1 MKKLLLSFVMI
12 LSFAAMAYADVVT
25 WDFVNNDYGLER
37 QSGNSTK
44 YLPSETVI
52 TNGDS
57 QIELT
62 KGGGNGFRLWA
73 DGIRF
78 MKVTEAN
85 WAKMAVRIPGGK
97 ISKVILTY
105 KSGNGVFGCTLD
117 NLNDEYDYDN
127 ATKATE
133 AVWTGLTL
141 FPEEVVFQSLATGT
155 KALSKIEVTY
165 TKETD
170 LDMPGLKFPT
180 SSYEVYLNETFDAP
194 QLTNPNNLP
203 VSYTSSNE
211 SVATVA
217 ADGSVT
223 LLSAGSTTITV
234 SSEQTDKFLAGS
246 ASYTLTV
253 KEPAA
258 SYNTLAEFIA
268 GIPEKGDAAVMNG
281 DLTVVYVNGAYVYV
295 KDETASSLIYKY
307 GSGYQKGDVIPG
319 GWEGENAVFNGL
331 FEIAPTGEM
340 PVATSTVDVTYP
352 AFTGA
357 LTMDMVNQV
366 VTLKNVTIEEAT
378 PSDKSNFNVTVG
390 GETVQFRNNFSLE
403 AVEPGVYDIDVAVSA
418 YNTALQVYPI
428 AYNEPAKAELTY
440 RRKYT
445 DSSSRYYTEIS
456 YTVND
461 NNTVVYSTSDPS
473 QEPYYVTPVNGSW
486 QTEGAYIDMT
496 DKVIEVPVNAESF
509 TMILKSTFGATHWS
523 QNAIFVDWNN
533 NGSFVDA
540 GETNGVINISNKPN
554 TAEGGLVAKG
564 GETDEI
570 ALPEG
575 LKAGDTFTLLIA
587 MNEPKGVDGTQDLWG
602 TDWEWTT
609 EIFNGDV
616 CSLINGQAY
625 ALTVKI
631 TEKSAPTVVST
642 KDYVGRLTVQIGE
655 DGEATEVE
663 NTTIHF
669 STMSDG
675 TYSLLLEKFGAD
687 PSDPTSNGLGDI
699 QIDGIT
705 RNGNNLNGF
714 APMLELMNG
723 TIKANA
729 TLTGEFEGEDITLH
743 LDVNWLGEDGVTV
756 LAPIYVDFTTKPKEV
771 TVVST
776 KDYTGTLA
784 IQIGEDSEATDRENT
799 TIHFST
805 MSDGTYSLLLEKFG
819 ADPSDPTS
827 NGLGDIQIDGITR
840 NGNNLNGF
848 APMLELMNGTIK
860 ANATLTGEFEGE
872 DITLHLDVNWLGEDG
887 VTVLAPIYVDF
898 TTIKNPS
905 AIDSIDADNN
915 APVEY
920 YTIQGV
926 RVSGDNLTPGIYI
939 RRQGSNVSKILV
951 K

>member
-1 MKKLLLSFVMI
+1 MKKF
-12 LSFAAMAYADVVT
+12 YT
-25 WDFVNNDYGLER
+25 
-37 QSGNSTK
+37 
-44 YLPSETVI
+44 P
-52 TNGDS
+52 
-57 QIELT
+57 
-62 KGGGNGFRLWA
+62 
-73 DGIRF
+73 
-78 MKVTEAN
+78 
-85 WAKMAVRIPGGK
+85 AV
-97 ISKVILTY
+97 
-105 KSGNGVFGCTLD
+105 
-117 NLNDEYDYDN
+117 
-127 ATKATE
+127 
-133 AVWTGLTL
+133 AV
-141 FPEEVVFQSLATGT
+141 
-155 KALSKIEVTY
+155 ALI
-165 TKETD
+165 
-170 LDMPGLKFPT
+170 
-180 SSYEVYLNETFDAP
+180 
-194 QLTNPNNLP
+194 
-203 VSYTSSNE
+203 
-211 SVATVA
+211 
-217 ADGSVT
+217 
-223 LLSAGSTTITV
+223 
-234 SSEQTDKFLAGS
+234 AGS
-246 ASYTLTV
+246 ASAQQLPNSDFEGSWVDCVPWNTANTTDKQGTV
-253 KEPAA
+253 PENWCISNVVTPKM
-258 SYNTLAEFIA
+258 SA
-268 GIPEKGDAAVMNG
+268 GNATVGGMSTGNESNSAVRVFN
-281 DLTVVYVNGAYVYV
+281 
-295 KDETASSLIYKY
+295 KSTA
-307 GSGYQKGDVIPG
+307 GQVIPG
-319 GWEGENAVFNGL
+319 YLTLGTTW
-331 FEIAPTGEM
+331 
-340 PVATSTVDVTYP
+340 ST
-352 AFTGA
+352 AKIKF
-357 LTMDMVNQV
+357 
-366 VTLKNVTIEEAT
+366 AT
-378 PSDKSNFNVTVG
+378 PSDEDGGTWGGLNGFNYRPDAVSFDFKHSNGSGSTQPASAVVYLWKGKTEQLEVPGANSYSLNPFGSPSDPKTCTMVNRDRNILGLETIKGGAVTKSSDFEKIAATTYSIAETTTEWKSLTFPIEYFSNATPENINVIFSACDYFADRKNHKGDDELTVDNVRLIYYSRLASLKINGTDIEGFSSDKFDYAIDEEMPAAEAIEALCLGNSGSATANVEVNATDNTITITVTNSNQG
-390 GETVQFRNNFSLE
+390 GL
-403 AVEPGVYDIDVAVSA
+403 DIDGEASH
-418 YNTALQVYPI
+418 VYTLTFK
-428 AYNEPAKAELTY
+428 KAETPTPPEPQGLTY

-699 QIDGIT
+699 QVDGIT
-705 RNGNNLNGF
+705 RDGDNLSGF
-714 APMLELMNG
+714 APMLELMDG
-723 TIKANA
+723 MIKANA

-872 DITLHLDVNWLGEDG
+872 DLTIHLDVNWLDEDG

-939 RRQGSNVSKILV
+939 RRQGNNVSKILV